1 MSKESITIIL
11 LIVGTGLLAWALHW
25 LIGFLQ
31 RRATKRGAIS
41 AEAQTSEQPSL
52 NHLLIDWS
60 GNGLRTLVWALYVF
74 FILYLPPMRPR
85 IERLTGP
92 LWRLRVGDWLL
103 NIAIDVIVMIFLMR
117 FAAALI
123 RTSFDL
129 FEKRALSRGETS
141 AKRRSQTLSSIFNG
155 VAQTVIFFIGL
166 LTLLQHLNINITPIL
181 ASAGVVGLA
190 IGFGA
195 QSLIKDFFAGFMI
208 LLEDQ
213 YNVGDTVKIGET
225 SGTVE
230 RLTLRMTLIRAQDG
244 SLTTIPNGTITTVS
258 NFSKDWSRAVLDV
271 EIDYAEDAD
280 RAMKTMLATAQ
291 QLREERP
298 QEILEE
304 PTMLGVERLTNSSIG
319 LRLTVK
325 TAANK
330 HPEVAR
336 ELRRRVKLAFDEAG
350 IKAPSRE
357 QLVLAGESQIGR
369 ERESG
374 RAGDKGQ
381 KA

>member
-1 MSKESITIIL
+1 
-11 LIVGTGLLAWALHW
+11 LIAGLGALAWALHW
-25 LIGFLQ
+25 LIGAVQ
-31 RRATKRGAIS
+31 RRARRWFVS
-41 AEAQTSEQPSL
+41 AEAQPGEPPAL
-52 NHLLIDWS
+52 RHLLIDWC
-60 GNGLRTLVWALYVF
+60 GNGLRTLVWALYVLCV
-74 FILYLPPMRPR
+74 LYLPPMRVR
-85 IERLTGP
+85 VESLTGP
-92 LWRLRVGDWLL
+92 LRRLRVGDWLL
-103 NIAIDVIVMIFLMR
+103 NIAIDVVVMVFLMR

-123 RTSFDL
+123 RTAFEL

-141 AKRRSQTLSSIFNG
+141 AKRRSQTLSAIFSG
-155 VAQTVIFFIGL
+155 VAQSAIFFVGL
-166 LTLLQHLNINITPIL
+166 MMLLQHLDINVTPIL

-213 YNVGDTVKIGET
+213 YNVGDTIKVGET

-230 RLTLRMTLIRAQDG
+230 RLTLRVTLIRALDG
-244 SLTTIPNGTITTVS
+244 SLTTIPNGTINTVS

-271 EIDYAEDAD
+271 EVDYNEDAD
-280 RAMKTMLATAQ
+280 RAMKTMLAAAQ
-291 QLREERP
+291 QLRAERP
-298 QEILEE
+298 EEILEE
-304 PTMLGVERLTNSSIG
+304 PAMLGVERLSNSSIG

-330 HPEVAR
+330 QNEIAR
-336 ELRRRVKLAFDEAG
+336 ELRRRVKLAFDQAG

-357 QLVLAGESQIGR
+357 QFVLAGESKRAG

-374 RAGDKGQ
+374 RAGNNRQ
-381 KA
+381 